1 MMKCESKNYVKWA
14 KKEKMAAV
22 AAAWKAHIIK
32 IYVKRKVGKSEWKR
46 LKIGKKY
53 DINKVR
59 AKGVEKG
66 AEAMSKEWRKRK
78 EETGKNWK

>member
-1 MMKCESKNYVKWA
+1 
-14 KKEKMAAV
+14 MAAV
-22 AAAWKAHIIK
+22 LKAHIIK

-66 AEAMSKEWRKRK
+66 AEAMSKE
-78 EETGKNWK
+78 